1 MTITP
6 YGGLAAVAGWL
17 QACAA
22 GLRVSTVIAD
32 DPRPTVLAAVHRD
45 PDLTVDQ
52 RLALEELYAGFTE
65 VNRGRAATD
74 PTRSGV
80 AGAIRCGPG

>member
-6 YGGLAAVAGWL
+6 YGELGAVAADWL

-22 GLRVSTVIAD
+22 GVRMSTTTGD
-32 DPRPTVLAAVHRD
+32 DPRPDVVAAVQRD
-45 PDLTVDQ
+45 PDLTLEQ

-65 VNRGRAATD
+65 VNRGR
-74 PTRSGV
+74 RSH
-80 AGAIRCGPG
+80 

>member
-6 YGGLAAVAGWL
+6 YGELGAVADWL

-22 GLRVSTVIAD
+22 GLQMSTISAD
-32 DPRPTVLAAVHRD
+32 DPRPAVVTAVSRD
-45 PDLTVDQ
+45 PDLTVEQ

-65 VNRGRAATD
+65 VNRR
-74 PTRSGV
+74 RSNN
-80 AGAIRCGPG
+80 